1 MSNFDDNKYLDQL
14 YKGYFYSS
22 EQFDKAILFVS
33 SGSLVLSISFIEKI
47 VPLAISSCKM
57 LLLLSW
63 IFEAIT
69 IILFTINHYLSI
81 LSFDHEIKKYFKQSH
96 NKKAITVQNINV
108 ASIIT
113 LLSGLFCLIIFIFIN
128 IK

>member
-1 MSNFDDNKYLDQL
+1 MDDVEENKYLDQL
-14 YKGYFYSS
+14 YKGYSYSN

-33 SGSLVLSISFIEKI
+33 SGALVLSISFIEKI
-47 VPLAISSCKM
+47 VPLSTSHCKT

-63 IFEAIT
+63 VFEAIT
-69 IILFTINHYLSI
+69 IILFTINHYLSM
-81 LSFDHEIKKYFKQSH
+81 LSFNHEIKKFFQESH

-113 LLSGLFCLIIFIFIN
+113 LLVGLFCLIIFIFVN

>member
-1 MSNFDDNKYLDQL
+1 MIDKEENKYLDQL
-14 YKGYFYSS
+14 YKGYSYSN

-33 SGSLVLSISFIEKI
+33 SGSLAISITFIEKI
-47 VPLAISSCKM
+47 VPLTNSNCKT

-63 IFEAIT
+63 VFEAIT
-69 IILFTINHYLSI
+69 IILFTINHYLSMS
-81 LSFDHEIKKYFKQSH
+81 SFNHEIKKYFKESH
-96 NKKAITVQNINV
+96 NKKAITVRNINV

-113 LLSGLFCLIIFIFIN
+113 LLAGLFCLIIFIFIN

>member
-1 MSNFDDNKYLDQL
+1 MDNVENNKYLDQL
-14 YKGYFYSS
+14 YRGYSYSN

-33 SGSLVLSISFIEKI
+33 SGALALSISFIEKI
-47 VPLAISSCKM
+47 VPISTSHCKT

-63 IFEAIT
+63 VFEAIT
-69 IILFTINHYLSI
+69 IILFTINHYLSM
-81 LSFDHEIKKYFKQSH
+81 LSFNHEIKKFFQESH

-113 LLSGLFCLIIFIFIN
+113 LLVGLFCLIIFIFIN